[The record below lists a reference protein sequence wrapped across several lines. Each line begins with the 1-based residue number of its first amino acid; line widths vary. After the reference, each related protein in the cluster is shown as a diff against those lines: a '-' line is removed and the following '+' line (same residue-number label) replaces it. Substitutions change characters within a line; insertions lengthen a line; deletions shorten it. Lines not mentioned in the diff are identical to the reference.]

1 MADDE
6 SRCSS
11 VDSDVGSDCST
22 DDEALGSSKRRHVTF
37 ARNVRFHSTKPRR
50 SYKDREHEV
59 IKVDVEAM
67 AKDEN
72 RAVEL
77 EFATRKARLK
87 AQIMKDM
94 IKDEEEGDRVAY
106 VRLPGTSPPKDLHLT
121 AVAG

>member
-1 MADDE
+1 MAGDE
-6 SRCSS
+6 SECSS
-11 VDSDVGSDCST
+11 VDSDVDSDCST
-22 DDEALGSSKRRHVTF
+22 DEEALGSSKRRHVTF

-77 EFATRKARLK
+77 E
-87 AQIMKDM
+87 AQSKTQSTNH
-94 IKDEEEGDRVAY
+94 EGHDQGR
-106 VRLPGTSPPKDLHLT
+106 RRR
-121 AVAG
+121 

>member
-1 MADDE
+1 M
-6 SRCSS
+6 
-11 VDSDVGSDCST
+11 
-22 DDEALGSSKRRHVTF
+22 
-37 ARNVRFHSTKPRR
+37 
-50 SYKDREHEV
+50 

-77 EFATRKARLK
+77 EFAKHKARLK

-106 VRLPGTSPPKDLHLT
+106 MRLIAWNFEGRGGSVLRW
-121 AVAG
+121 

>member
-1 MADDE
+1 MP
-6 SRCSS
+6 
-11 VDSDVGSDCST
+11 
-22 DDEALGSSKRRHVTF
+22 KRRHVTF
-37 ARNVRFHSTKPRR
+37 AKDVKFQSAKPRR
-50 SYKDREHEV
+50 PYKDRDPEV

-77 EFATRKARLK
+77 EFAKHKARLK

-106 VRLPGTSPPKDLHLT
+106 MRLIAWNFEGRGGSVLRW
-121 AVAG
+121 